1 MTNWILRWFFNGIA
15 LAIVA
20 NLGIGVH
27 YDSVKAIC
35 IATVVIGLVNSLIRP
50 VLMLLTLPL
59 SCITFGL
66 FGFVLNAMLFMI
78 AGNAVNG
85 FHVDGLIPGLLGSI
99 LMGLLSGILCTFM
112 PDKKEK
118 EKEKA

>member
-1 MTNWILRWFFNGIA
+1 MTNWILRWFFSGIA

-27 YDSVKAIC
+27 YDSLRSLC

-50 VLMLLTLPL
+50 ILLLLTLPL

-66 FGFVLNAMLFMI
+66 FGFVLNALLFEI
-78 AGNAVNG
+78 AGNAVPH
-85 FHVDGLIPGLLGSI
+85 FHVRDIMAALIGSL
-99 LMGLLSGILCTFM
+99 LMGVISAILATFL
-112 PDKKEK
+112 PDRKQE
-118 EKEKA
+118 ER